1 VRGIVVANLLCLA
14 TIAAPSSSAQEKPLP
29 PPKIDL
35 GFDASKAPPPDAKKG
50 QPVARVLN
58 QYVYLDQ
65 IRAGAPIGDKDKLL
79 HLQFFVIGPL
89 FDRFQEREK
98 IAATREELA
107 QLDAF
112 LKKRK
117 IDRVAGL
124 THLWFYRLLT
134 GNKDPG
140 QDRIDAIVL
149 WKIERELFK
158 RYGGV
163 VAVSKFRSP
172 IPIEAY
178 RRFLEDAQRTGAF
191 EIFDAKL
198 RQAFFEQLSEKPRFT
213 VPPEEINFDQ
223 PWWVTAA
230 AGDSK

>member
-1 VRGIVVANLLCLA
+1 VRGIVTAILLCHGTLVA
-14 TIAAPSSSAQEKPLP
+14 TFSSAQEKLP
-29 PPKIDL
+29 PPKVDL
-35 GFDASKAPPPDAKKG
+35 GFDASKVPPPDAKKG

-58 QYVYLDQ
+58 QYVNPDQ
-65 IRAGAPIGDKDKLL
+65 IRLNSPVGDKDKLL
-79 HLQFFVIGPL
+79 HLQYFIIAPL

-107 QLDAF
+107 QLEAF
-112 LKKRK
+112 LKKRG
-117 IDRVAGL
+117 IDTAGAL

-140 QDRIDAIVL
+140 QDRMDAIVL

-172 IPIEAY
+172 IPLEAY
-178 RRFLEDAQRTGAF
+178 RRFLEDTQRTGAF
-191 EIFDAKL
+191 EIFDPKL

-213 VPPEEINFDQ
+213 VPPEEINFDK
-223 PWWVTAA
+223 PWWLMAA
-230 AGDSK
+230 AENSK